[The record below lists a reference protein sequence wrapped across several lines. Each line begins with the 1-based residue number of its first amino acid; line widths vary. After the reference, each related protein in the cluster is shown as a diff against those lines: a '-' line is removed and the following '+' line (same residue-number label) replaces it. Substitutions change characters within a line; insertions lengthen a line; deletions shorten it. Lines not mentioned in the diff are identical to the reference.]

1 MDDEK
6 SMVKTDQWLGHGAPP
21 EPEERSTTMRLLLV
35 AAAAAVALVSFFVL
49 GKHFSQPQA
58 YGSVIA
64 SLDAKKD
71 TVMNLVGASTGSSA
85 AITVLPGDVGTPIAE
100 KLIDLSSDFMI
111 VLAAIYLEK
120 YLLTVLGFVSF
131 RVLVPVSCAFYA
143 AAQAFGR
150 RSSTTPVLT
159 HLASKLLLFAIT
171 MVLVVPCSVFVSD
184 MIERTYKESIDQTIA
199 IAEQTQEE
207 AEAVMED
214 VTNAQ
219 EPATTN
225 IWETIAQLPDTFSS
239 SVTETVN
246 GLTEEAQSSLKNF
259 IEALAVMLVTS
270 CVIPLLVLVFFV
282 WLMRVILGINIDV
295 PAGVLV
301 PRSVGRRFR

>member
-1 MDDEK
+1 MSDEK

-21 EPEERSTTMRLLLV
+21 ELEERSTTMRLLLV
-35 AAAAAVALVSFFVL
+35 AAAAVVALVSFFVL

-131 RVLVPVSCAFYA
+131 RVLVPVSCVFYA

-219 EPATTN
+219 EPTTTN